1 MFQYMESMIED
12 LTKRLKQH
20 REDRGITQKEL
31 SKMSGVSYSTLTKLE
46 SGVIKNPSVEAIIK
60 ITKALDLNVDDLIND

>member
-1 MFQYMESMIED
+1 MENMIED
-12 LTKRLKQH
+12 LIKRLKQH

-46 SGVIKNPSVEAIIK
+46 SGFIKNPSVEAILK
-60 ITKALDLNVDDLIND
+60 ITKALDLNFDDLINNY

>member
-46 SGVIKNPSVEAIIK
+46 TRIIKNPSFEVIFR
-60 ITKALDLNVDDLIND
+60 ITRALDIRFDDLIKY